1 MTERQS
7 RQKRKVG
14 IESFPRSHNSNS
26 STHTFLFHWN
36 KTEHKKGCARM
47 KRQQQLRPNQPYIS
61 PPSHN
66 SPTMAS
72 LSFLS
77 LSSSRRGN
85 THLALGALHPPPPI
99 TLIHFLLSLLLI
111 DTKFLQRRSKSQ
123 ELPQLKRTRHS
134 QPIRLL
140 SQRQPGR

>member
-14 IESFPRSHNSNS
+14 VESFPRSHDSNS
-26 STHTFLFHWN
+26 STHTFLFRWN
-36 KTEHKKGCARM
+36 KTEHRNRSRAHATSTTTLPKSTIH
-47 KRQQQLRPNQPYIS
+47 LS
-61 PPSHN
+61 
-66 SPTMAS
+66 S
-72 LSFLS
+72 LSQL
-77 LSSSRRGN
+77 
-85 THLALGALHPPPPI
+85 THNGLPFFFVPVLLPKGQHTFGSGALHPPPPI

-111 DTKFLQRRSKSQ
+111 DTRFLQCRSKSQ

-140 SQRQPGR
+140 SQLLPGR